1 MKLSIGER
9 VKYKMN
15 YNGIVDDY
23 DAVVVDN
30 IDCVRIFVYLPDG
43 VKHDTTLIKEQL
55 KYITKGEKNESN

>member
-30 IDCVRIFVYLPDG
+30 ID
-43 VKHDTTLIKEQL
+43 L
-55 KYITKGEKNESN
+55 KYITKGEKK